1 MIETENILDQALSE
15 ALEKMAFLALL
26 PLDDEAIEPTDTILT
41 EMRFTGSQQG
51 VLEILAGPDFGT
63 VLAENI
69 GAVCEVNDA
78 ICCDALK
85 ELVNVTCGLLLPLL
99 AGSPQEVFDVTVP
112 KTVKGQDAPTWK
124 EFINETNAYVHNVEG
139 QLIATRLTIE
149 S

>member
-1 MIETENILDQALSE
+1 MIETENILDRALSE

-26 PLDDEAIEPTDTILT
+26 PLDDEAVEPTETILT
-41 EMRFTGSQQG
+41 EMRFTGPHNG
-51 VLEILAGPDFGT
+51 ILEILAGPDFGA

-69 GAVCEVNDA
+69 GAVCEVNDE

-99 AGSPQEVFDVTVP
+99 VGSSQEVFDVTVP
-112 KTVKGQDAPTWK
+112 KTVKGQAVPTWQ
-124 EFINETNAYVHNVEG
+124 EFINNTNTYVHNVEG

-149 S
+149 